1 MRFSGVRVS
10 SSREIGILRGASAA
24 ATASL
29 AVCHHEEAF
38 RPTRDLL
45 FDRLK
50 RKQIPRPTEVELVM
64 TTYKFAMAQL
74 KLRLFEA
81 TSCQ

>member
-1 MRFSGVRVS
+1 MF
-10 SSREIGILRGASAA
+10 
-24 ATASL
+24 
-29 AVCHHEEAF
+29 CHHEEAF

-50 RKQIPRPTEVELVM
+50 RKQIPRPTEVGLVM

-74 KLRLFEA
+74 KLRSFEEHHVNEL
-81 TSCQ
+81 SRPHS

>member
-1 MRFSGVRVS
+1 VYA
-10 SSREIGILRGASAA
+10 ASVAA
-24 ATASL
+24 QWNQGFITS
-29 AVCHHEEAF
+29 EA
-38 RPTRDLL
+38 RDLL

-50 RKQIPRPTEVELVM
+50 RKQMPRPTEVVLVM

-74 KLRLFEA
+74 KLRPFEG